1 MFIKYGALASKW
13 VLVMITFNQTKVFH
27 VCNKQ
32 YMTHCMFRHSTLHM
46 FYSCIY
52 MNKLRDPQWWLPVK
66 NSTYQILK
74 MPANDKIARMYTQRS
89 IKRRLAVEWSIVSIW
104 IKSYDALRRD
114 LQKGFP
120 KTYWFHIT
128 KIYGPRSRVSGPD
141 SPEHSD
147 ETVEF

>member
-1 MFIKYGALASKW
+1 MFLKYGALASKW

-104 IKSYDALRRD
+104 IIS
-114 LQKGFP
+114 
-120 KTYWFHIT
+120 KTYCFHIT
-128 KIYGPRSRVSGPD
+128 KIYGPRSRVSGILWWD
-141 SPEHSD
+141 SGILNLLAVTSNL
-147 ETVEF
+147 VEWKA